1 MEPASENVD
10 NKPSTTVLK
19 ANNERKCEGF
29 VWFSR
34 KKKKKGSEKCYAGQA
49 ILKDMLKHAK
59 DIHFSTIR
67 NKPITFCLFFSR
79 EPNRK

>member
-1 MEPASENVD
+1 MKENV
-10 NKPSTTVLK
+10 K
-19 ANNERKCEGF
+19 ALFG
-29 VWFSR
+29 SR
-34 KKKKKGSEKCYAGQA
+34 EKKKKKGSEKCYAGQA